1 MGNRTTAGYL
11 TNYDVTLELGGN
23 DSDNRKRLTRL
34 FTRMDRDGNGV
45 VTWEEFVL
53 YVQGLQR
60 LAASGARVAGGGEHE
75 GGEEEEESSSPD
87 VMDTTNMPAW
97 ARTNNNNSSSNSS
110 SSNNSNSS
118 NNNTSVSRLPLETL
132 NNQRRPSRSS
142 RSATNQKKKSKN
154 NKNNNKNNNNKKT
167 ARDACGNPILAGPP
181 QHQLIFDDS
190 FQWNRKNYDLPTK
203 LTKKEKARKRLDKE
217 EKRKKQTQVDPMDK
231 AEALALQVQVLRNQ
245 VLLNQKEER
254 KRTAGQMRTI
264 AVMAKRAREAE
275 SLLQV
280 TTSGQGALVAPPLA
294 ASSAGGGAGGGEES
308 ADYLDLKYR
317 YLALEKQHKALRM
330 KVNQVERRELDLLDE
345 RAASYGE
352 GFGDNDD
359 GDGVNGD
366 NHETSSSPNSTA
378 PNTSRSMQGRG
389 AIRVEEL
396 KNETKRL
403 EILLEQKINAINGME
418 KKHERQLLHKE
429 SDYDLLKRKY
439 DQLVGEIDVERSR
452 TDTLRKELKA
462 MAKRLG
468 RYVGEGVGVG
478 VVVVVVVWLLLCG
491 CRCCCVVVVVWVLSL
506 L

>member
-1 MGNRTTAGYL
+1 
-11 TNYDVTLELGGN
+11 
-23 DSDNRKRLTRL
+23 
-34 FTRMDRDGNGV
+34 
-45 VTWEEFVL
+45 
-53 YVQGLQR
+53 
-60 LAASGARVAGGGEHE
+60 
-75 GGEEEEESSSPD
+75 
-87 VMDTTNMPAW
+87 
-97 ARTNNNNSSSNSS
+97 
-110 SSNNSNSS
+110 
-118 NNNTSVSRLPLETL
+118 
-132 NNQRRPSRSS
+132 
-142 RSATNQKKKSKN
+142 
-154 NKNNNKNNNNKKT
+154 
-167 ARDACGNPILAGPP
+167 
-181 QHQLIFDDS
+181 LIFDDS

-294 ASSAGGGAGGGEES
+294 ASSLAASSAGEES

-352 GFGDNDD
+352 GFGDNDN
-359 GDGVNGD
+359 GDGVNGDNHD

-418 KKHERQLLHKE
+418 KKHERHLLHKE

-468 RYVGEGVGVG
+468 RYVGVGG

-491 CRCCCVVVVVWVLSL
+491 CRCVWLSLCVGCRCCCVGSRCVWVPIVWVLSL

>member
-1 MGNRTTAGYL
+1 
-11 TNYDVTLELGGN
+11 
-23 DSDNRKRLTRL
+23 
-34 FTRMDRDGNGV
+34 
-45 VTWEEFVL
+45 
-53 YVQGLQR
+53 
-60 LAASGARVAGGGEHE
+60 
-75 GGEEEEESSSPD
+75 
-87 VMDTTNMPAW
+87 
-97 ARTNNNNSSSNSS
+97 
-110 SSNNSNSS
+110 
-118 NNNTSVSRLPLETL
+118 
-132 NNQRRPSRSS
+132 
-142 RSATNQKKKSKN
+142 
-154 NKNNNKNNNNKKT
+154 
-167 ARDACGNPILAGPP
+167 
-181 QHQLIFDDS
+181 LIFDDS

-294 ASSAGGGAGGGEES
+294 ASSAGASSAGASSGGGGGGEES

-352 GFGDNDD
+352 GFGDND
-359 GDGVNGD
+359 NGD

-403 EILLEQKINAINGME
+403 EILLEQKNNAINGME
-418 KKHERQLLHKE
+418 KKHERQLLNKE

-468 RYVGEGVGVG
+468 RYVGVGVG
-478 VVVVVVVWLLLCG
+478 VVVVCG
-491 CRCCCVVVVVWVLSL
+491 CRCVWVVVVVVWVVVVVVVVVVWVPIVCGFPLCGYCHYFDDHFHRIQTFNTLPPCRAQHVLGTRTHTLTHAHTTLPHPPTTGTSDRRNPKAWNKI
-506 L
+506 